1 MWVGDASV
9 AKLGI
14 AVYTVGSRQR
24 MSVCHHPRHHVSA
37 FVAQTSYNVCQL
49 IEVVCF
55 GRIAL
60 QVFLSG
66 KMVVFNKNCL
76 EIATKTTLFKTF
88 AAGLDAEFQIAM
100 LSNLVCFFDV

>member
-1 MWVGDASV
+1 M
-9 AKLGI
+9 
-14 AVYTVGSRQR
+14 
-24 MSVCHHPRHHVSA
+24 
-37 FVAQTSYNVCQL
+37 VCQV
-49 IEVVCF
+49 IEVVYF

-76 EIATKTTLFKTF
+76 EIATKTVLFKTF

-100 LSNLVCFFDV
+100 LSNLVCFFDM